1 MDGKKIIEEAGL
13 RGSTFGGEQEKGA
26 SAADDAIVVR
36 NGMRV
41 HPQPTSDP
49 LDPLNW
55 STVRKHSIL
64 TVVCLLYFLF
74 TYITTTT

>member
-1 MDGKKIIEEAGL
+1 MDEKKIIEEAGL
-13 RGSTFGGEQEKGA
+13 RGGTFGGEQEKQAGA
-26 SAADDAIVVR
+26 AEDAIVVH